1 MNDLLIV
8 GLGNPGTDYEQTRHN
23 VGANFVKLLS
33 KHLDIS
39 MTEKEKFS
47 SHYGSKKL
55 EAIKIHLSIPTVY
68 MNESG
73 KTVHEITKYLQIDL
87 ADMLIV
93 HDELDLP
100 TGKLKLK
107 DSGGHGGHNGIRN
120 IIDHLQGNTNF
131 KRLRIGI
138 HHPENH
144 QDVTD
149 YVLSRGSKRER
160 EIIET
165 AMQNAIPIVDK
176 VIRGDWQEAMLDL
189 HTEN

>member
-1 MNDLLIV
+1 MNDLLIM
-8 GLGNPGTDYEQTRHN
+8 GLGNPGKDYEQTRHN

-39 MTEKEKFS
+39 LTEKEKFS
-47 SHYGSKKL
+47 SLYGSKKL

-87 ADMLIV
+87 ADMLII

-138 HHPENH
+138 HHPEND

-149 YVLSRGSKRER
+149 YVLSWGSKRER

-176 VIRGDWQEAMLDL
+176 VIRGDWQAAMLDL

>member
-8 GLGNPGTDYEQTRHN
+8 GLGNPGKDYEQTRHN

-39 MTEKEKFS
+39 LTEKEKFS
-47 SHYGSKKL
+47 SLYGSKKL

-87 ADMLIV
+87 PDMLIV

-138 HHPENH
+138 NHPENH
-144 QDVTD
+144 EDVTD
-149 YVLSRGSKRER
+149 YVLSRGSKKER

>member
-1 MNDLLIV
+1 MNDLLVV
-8 GLGNPGTDYEQTRHN
+8 GLGNPGMDYEQTRHN

-39 MTEKEKFS
+39 LTEKEKFS
-47 SHYGSKKL
+47 SLYGSKKL

-87 ADMLIV
+87 ADILIV

-138 HHPENH
+138 HHPEND

-176 VIRGDWQEAMLDL
+176 VIRGDWQAAMLDL

>member
-1 MNDLLIV
+1 MNNLLIV
-8 GLGNPGTDYEQTRHN
+8 GLGNPGMDYEQTRHN

-33 KHLDIS
+33 NHLHIS
-39 MTEKEKFS
+39 MAKEEKFS

-55 EAIKIHLSIPTVY
+55 DTLKVHLSIPTVY

-73 KTVHEITKYLQIDL
+73 KTVQKITKYLQIDL
-87 ADMLIV
+87 KDMLVV

-100 TGKLKLK
+100 IGKLKLK

-138 HHPENH
+138 NHPENSR
-144 QDVTD
+144 DVTN
-149 YVLSRGSKRER
+149 YVLSQGSKKER

>member
-1 MNDLLIV
+1 MNDLLIM
-8 GLGNPGTDYEQTRHN
+8 GLGNPGKDYEQTRHN

-39 MTEKEKFS
+39 LTEKEKFS
-47 SHYGSKKL
+47 SLYGSKKL

-87 ADMLIV
+87 ADILIV

-149 YVLSRGSKRER
+149 YVLSWGSKRER

-176 VIRGDWQEAMLDL
+176 VIRGDWQAAMLDL

>member
-1 MNDLLIV
+1 
-8 GLGNPGTDYEQTRHN
+8 
-23 VGANFVKLLS
+23 
-33 KHLDIS
+33 
-39 MTEKEKFS
+39 MTEEEKFL

-176 VIRGDWQEAMLDL
+176 VIRGDWQAAMLDL

>member
-1 MNDLLIV
+1 MNDLLVV
-8 GLGNPGTDYEQTRHN
+8 GLGNPGMDYEQTRHN

-55 EAIKIHLSIPTVY
+55 ETIKIHLSIPTVY

-144 QDVTD
+144 QGVTD
-149 YVLSRGSKRER
+149 YVLSRGSKKER

-165 AMQNAIPIVDK
+165 AMQNALPIVDK
-176 VIRGDWQEAMLDL
+176 VIRGDWQAAMLDL

>member
-1 MNDLLIV
+1 MNNLLIV
-8 GLGNPGTDYEQTRHN
+8 GLGNPGMDYEQTRHN

-39 MTEKEKFS
+39 LTKEEKFL

-73 KTVHEITKYLQIDL
+73 KTIHEITKYLQIDL

-149 YVLSRGSKRER
+149 YVLSRGSKKER

-176 VIRGDWQEAMLDL
+176 VIRGDWQAAMLDL